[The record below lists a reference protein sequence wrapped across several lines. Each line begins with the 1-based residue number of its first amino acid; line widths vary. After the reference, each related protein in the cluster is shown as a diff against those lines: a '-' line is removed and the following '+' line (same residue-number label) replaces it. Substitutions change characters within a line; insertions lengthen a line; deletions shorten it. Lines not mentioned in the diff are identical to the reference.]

1 MIYLIPTGGLCNR
14 LRTIASAIS
23 LANEL
28 GQQLKIFWVKDDGL
42 NCQFQDLF
50 EPIKIE
56 NVQLKERNRKP
67 VLHRVYRSNRP
78 FLKVVCYFI
87 DVLKKVYFDAELHN
101 KEPIEAF
108 KKKDFHAGKFK
119 RIVIETQHRFYP
131 YDGLKKYFCPV
142 MLLQKRIESQVSRFG
157 KFPVGVH
164 LRRTDLP
171 QQNMSPT
178 SVFVSEMEN
187 IILKNNGVKF
197 YVASDSREDKELLKR
212 KFNERILTSFEDVS
226 RNSRSGMQDAVVD
239 LFCLS
244 RCNMVLGTYYSSFSS
259 VAACDLGGIP
269 LKIMKKMKH
278 LADKE

>member
-1 MIYLIPTGGLCNR
+1 M
-14 LRTIASAIS
+14 ASAIS

-28 GQQLKIFWVKDDGL
+28 GHQLKIFWVKDDGL
-42 NCQFQDLF
+42 NCQFRDLF
-50 EPIKIE
+50 EPINIE
-56 NVQLKERNRKP
+56 NVQLKELSRKP
-67 VLHRVYRSNRP
+67 VLYRVYRSKRP
-78 FLKVVCYFI
+78 LVKVVCYFI
-87 DVLKKVYFDAELHN
+87 NVLKKVYFDVELLH
-101 KEPIEAF
+101 KEPIDAL
-108 KKKDFHAGKFK
+108 KKKDFHTGKFK

-131 YDGLKKYFCPV
+131 YDGFKKHFSPVAALK
-142 MLLQKRIESQVSRFG
+142 QRIESRIGRFG

-178 SVFVSEMEN
+178 SAFVSEMEN
-187 IILKNNGVKF
+187 IILKNDGVKF

-226 RNSRSGMQDAVVD
+226 RNSRNGMQDAVVD

-244 RCNMVLGTYYSSFSS
+244 HCNMVLGTYYSSFSR

-269 LKIMKKMKH
+269 LKIIKVK
-278 LADKE
+278 DIQ